1 MGTRKSNNGL
11 QLLCVSAKSI
21 KTKGAF
27 TMSHLSPLIKQSSE
41 LFAERGEGVY
51 LYDAEGK
58 AYLDFTSGI
67 GVTSTGHCHP
77 KVVAA
82 AQKQAATLIH
92 AQYTTI
98 MNPRLVELTDRL
110 YAHLPEHLDSIAF
123 ANAGTES
130 VEAALRLARH
140 ATGRAN
146 IIAFSGGFHGRTMAS
161 ASITTST
168 TKIRTGYHPMMA
180 GVVIS
185 PFPHA
190 YRYGW
195 DEEKTTE
202 FCLREL
208 DHIFLTQ
215 TSPEDTAAMIVE
227 PVQGE
232 YGYYPVTKGFIEGL
246 RERCDRH
253 GIVLIFDEIQA
264 GFGRTGKFWS
274 HQHFSATPDI
284 LITAKGL
291 ASGFPI
297 SAIAAGKG
305 LMSKGLPGSQGGTYG
320 ANAVACAAAL
330 ATMEVIDEEGLVE
343 NARESG
349 AYLRERLQSLQ
360 NQYPQIDEIR
370 GMGLMLGME
379 IVDENGAPCGER
391 AAALLKNSERHG
403 LLLLRCGTHGQV
415 VRWLP
420 ALIVTRKQIDEA
432 VSKFQL
438 ALAEGA

>member
-1 MGTRKSNNGL
+1 
-11 QLLCVSAKSI
+11 
-21 KTKGAF
+21 
-27 TMSHLSPLIKQSSE
+27 MSHLSPLLKQSSG
-41 LFAERGEGVY
+41 LCAERGEGAY
-51 LYDAEGK
+51 LYDAEGRS
-58 AYLDFTSGI
+58 YLDFTSGI

-82 AQKQAATLIH
+82 AQKQVATLIH

-98 MNPRLVELTDRL
+98 LNPRLLELSDRL
-110 YAHLPEHLDSIAF
+110 YAHLPEHLDAIAF
-123 ANAGTES
+123 SNAGTEA
-130 VEAALRLARH
+130 VEMAVRLARH
-140 ATGRAN
+140 ATRRSN
-146 IIAFSGGFHGRTMAS
+146 IIAFTGGFHGRTMAS
-161 ASITTST
+161 ASLTTST
-168 TKIRTGYHPMMA
+168 VKIRTGYHPMMA
-180 GVVIS
+180 GVVIA

-195 DEEKTTE
+195 SEKEATE

-208 DHIFLTQ
+208 DHTFLTQ
-215 TSPEDTAAMIVE
+215 TTPEDTAAMIIE

-232 YGYYPVTKGFIEGL
+232 YGYYPVTPGFLEGL

-253 GIVLIFDEIQA
+253 GILLILDEIQA

-274 HQHFSATPDI
+274 HQHFAARPDI

-297 SAIAAGKG
+297 SAIAAGG
-305 LMSKGLPGSQGGTYG
+305 ELMAKGLPGSQGGTYG

-330 ATMEVIDEEGLVE
+330 ATMEVIDEERLVDR
-343 NARESG
+343 ARDTG
-349 AYLRERLQSLQ
+349 AYLLERLQGLRQ
-360 NQYPQIDEIR
+360 AHPIIDEIR

-379 IVDENGAPCGER
+379 IVDAQGAPDGDR
-391 AAALLKNSERHG
+391 AAALLKASERHG

-420 ALIVTRKQIDEA
+420 PLIATREQVDEA
-432 VSKFQL
+432 MDKFGL